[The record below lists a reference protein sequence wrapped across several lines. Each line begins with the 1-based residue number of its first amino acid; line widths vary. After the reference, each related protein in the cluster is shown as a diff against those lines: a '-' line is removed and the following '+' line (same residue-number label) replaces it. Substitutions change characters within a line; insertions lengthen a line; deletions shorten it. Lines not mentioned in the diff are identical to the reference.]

1 MQVSQEARS
10 FFGKLITLGKPV
22 ITLGKPVALTN
33 KFFLTHFAFLAL

>member
-22 ITLGKPVALTN
+22 ALAN